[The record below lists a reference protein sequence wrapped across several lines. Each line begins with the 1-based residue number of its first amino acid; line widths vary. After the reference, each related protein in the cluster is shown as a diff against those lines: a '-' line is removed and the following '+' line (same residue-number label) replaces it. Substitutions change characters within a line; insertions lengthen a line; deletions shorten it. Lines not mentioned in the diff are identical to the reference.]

1 MVSARTHE
9 ALAGGIA
16 GFLVFAGAHA
26 SSVPISAAGASA
38 ATREGVMAPF
48 IFAYTAIVFWATGGD
63 IGNDP
68 NSLWQQSLRFIHTN
82 IWFVLMIASGFF
94 AASVAVT
101 MAGKKWCEH
110 ALKKPC
116 SATGMMAQEICP
128 DAQGPGFVGCVQ
140 EEAVAVTKAATKD
153 LNYAM
158 DLTMDSFAGIG
169 DAIQAGRKMFDQIR
183 NGIESAITD
192 VIRRV
197 VGAMTP
203 AVRSALGLKAL
214 IGQLEGVLAAMA
226 FLVLSGVMTVKSF
239 IGGSIQAGDTAVGAL
254 AITAVILFATFE
266 FVPAAIAL
274 GITIAV
280 GVPLALISDLARDLG
295 ISW

>member
-1 MVSARTHE
+1 MASAQTHE
-9 ALAGGIA
+9 TLVGMLA
-16 GFLVFAGAHA
+16 GFLVYAAAYA
-26 SSVPISAAGASA
+26 SSVPVSTVGASA
-38 ATREGVMAPF
+38 AAREGIMAPL
-48 IFAYTAIVFWATGGD
+48 IFAYTALAFWATGGD

-68 NSLWQQSLRFIHTN
+68 NSLWQQSLKFIHTN
-82 IWFVLMIASGFF
+82 IWLVLMIASGFF
-94 AASVAVT
+94 AASVVAT
-101 MAGKKWCEH
+101 MAGKKWCKH

-116 SATGMMAQEICP
+116 TAIGMMAQEICP

-140 EEAVAVTKAATKD
+140 EEAVAATKAATTD

-158 DLTMDSFAGIG
+158 DLTTASFAGIG
-169 DAIQAGRKMFDQIR
+169 DAIQAGRMMFAQIR
-183 NGIESAITD
+183 DGIENAISDMT
-192 VIRRV
+192 RRV

-214 IGQLEGVLAAMA
+214 IGQLEGVLTTMA
-226 FLVLSGVMTVKSF
+226 FLVLSGIMTVKSF
-239 IGGSIQAGDTAVGAL
+239 IGGSIQAGDTAVAAL
-254 AITAVILFATFE
+254 AITAAILFATFE

-280 GVPLALISDLARDLG
+280 AIPLALISDLARDLG

>member
-9 ALAGGIA
+9 ALVGGLA
-16 GFLVFAGAHA
+16 GFLVYAAAHA
-26 SSVPISAAGASA
+26 SSVPVTAAGAGA
-38 ATREGVMAPF
+38 AAREGVMAPL
-48 IFAYTAIVFWATGGD
+48 IFAYTALAFWATGGD
-63 IGNDP
+63 IGDDP

-94 AASVAVT
+94 AASVVAT
-101 MAGKKWCEH
+101 LAGKKWCEH

-116 SATGMMAQEICP
+116 TATGMMAQEICP

-140 EEAVAVTKAATKD
+140 EEAVAVTKAATTD

-169 DAIQAGRKMFDQIR
+169 DALQAARMMFDQIR
-183 NGIESAITD
+183 NGIESAISDMT
-192 VIRRV
+192 RRV

-214 IGQLEGVLAAMA
+214 IGQLEGVLTTMA
-226 FLVLSGVMTVKSF
+226 FLVLSGIMTVKSF
-239 IGGSIQAGDTAVGAL
+239 IGGSIQAGDTAVAAL
-254 AITAVILFATFE
+254 AVTAAILFATFE

-280 GVPLALISDLARDLG
+280 GIPLALISDLARDLG

>member
-1 MVSARTHE
+1 MMSARTHE
-9 ALAGGIA
+9 TIAGVVA
-16 GFLVFAGAHA
+16 GFLVYAAAHA
-26 SSVPISAAGASA
+26 SSVPISTAGAGA
-38 ATREGVMAPF
+38 AAREAVLAPL
-48 IFAYTAIVFWATGGD
+48 IFAYTALAFWATGGD
-63 IGNDP
+63 VGDDP

-94 AASVAVT
+94 AASVVAT
-101 MAGKKWCEH
+101 LAGKRWCEH
-110 ALKKPC
+110 ALRDPC

-140 EEAVAVTKAATKD
+140 EEAVVVTKAVTTD

-158 DLTMDSFAGIG
+158 KLTMASFAGIG
-169 DAIQAGRKMFDQIR
+169 DAIQAARQLFAQIR
-183 NGIESAITD
+183 NGIESAVSDMT
-192 VIRRV
+192 RRV
-197 VGAMTP
+197 VGSMTP
-203 AVRSALGLKAL
+203 AVRSALGLKAMM
-214 IGQLEGVLAAMA
+214 GQLQGVLATMA
-226 FLVLSGVMTVKSF
+226 FLVLSGIMTVKSF

-254 AITAVILFATFE
+254 AITAAILFATFE

-280 GVPLALISDLARDLG
+280 GVPLAMISDLARDLG